1 MPAQHELRRQ
11 RWGRV
16 LPIVFITYSLAYL
29 DRSNLLMWFVRPERR
44 PPAAEPTGR
53 FVRRT
58 PESEPV
64 ATR

>member
-29 DRSNLLMWFVRPERR
+29 DRSNYSIALPGGMEDESSRS
-44 PPAAEPTGR
+44 PARSPR
-53 FVRRT
+53 
-58 PESEPV
+58 
-64 ATR
+64 